1 MIRMLDLETHM
12 EAISHAVD
20 KRDFTEFQSK
30 AHNIKGNVG
39 WVSASRLHYAA
50 YYIQRAFNEGDWD
63 EMLRRYPHLV
73 ECVIEFKRFSHKLQH
88 EMLSKLSTILFISE
102 FRINHCF
109 FSVGLPGECIETENE
124 RTISVAKAYT
134 LKFHE

>member
-88 EMLSKLSTILFISE
+88 EMLS
-102 FRINHCF
+102 
-109 FSVGLPGECIETENE
+109 LPGECIETENE

>member
-12 EAISHAVD
+12 EAISHAVE
-20 KRDFTEFQSK
+20 KQDFTEFQSK

-88 EMLSKLSTILFISE
+88 EMLSKLSTNFPIPQLC
-102 FRINHCF
+102 INHCLI
-109 FSVGLPGECIETENE
+109 SVELPGQCIETDNE
-124 RTISVAKAYT
+124 RTISVAK
-134 LKFHE
+134 